1 MDNNSLN
8 ARYTQAVNLSES
20 LAIDK
25 NEQIISF
32 LMELL
37 DSGLFNEIKQ
47 DKKWEQLIFSL
58 IEISNFNV
66 KKLLDYRCKKNP
78 ESVLFGNCSG
88 EISKDYTYS
97 EVIQSVRKIA
107 IYLSKIRDAYKARN
121 EFKIAI
127 LSENCL
133 EMPLVDLGA
142 LYAGVIDVIIP
153 PNLTEE
159 HIAFILNQ
167 SKPKILFI
175 QSPKYYDKIKHAD
188 YLKNNDVNL
197 ISLVKPIPDSD
208 IPVLK
213 DMINESYSEMELNS
227 IQNPLKIDDL
237 ATIMYTSGTTGEPKG
252 IMFSNLNIILK
263 RFARALALPEIG
275 RNDIFLSYLPLFHT
289 FGRYLEMMGA
299 IFWGAKYIFADNSS
313 IDTLTKLMRVMKP
326 TIFISIPKKW
336 VQLYDYI
343 CDRIDIEIADKKDV
357 LSKVREVTGGELK
370 WGLSAAGYLSSDV
383 FNFFNYNEINLLS
396 GFGMTEATG
405 GVTMTPP
412 KKYKDNSIGIP
423 LPGIETSLGEESELL
438 IRGKYVMMGYYG
450 ILEQPFI
457 DGHWFPTGDI
467 VNIDEDGYHFIIDR
481 KKDIYKNSRGETIA
495 PQKIENLFLESEFVK
510 QVFLVGDHRPFNTLL
525 IYPNF
530 DSPILAQDNS
540 QIDDLFSSLIVSV
553 NKFLPK
559 HERIIDY
566 RLIDRPFSVENE
578 EITPKNTLKRWVI
591 EKNFLEQIHGMYVK
605 NYKTLI
611 YNNIEINIPNW
622 FLKEKGLL
630 QQDIQKVDNFIRIE
644 KLKKNLLLSQ
654 HPDYS
659 DVIRVGDFYYKTTFN
674 KLNFEDIFTDP
685 LLWLGNKSLF
695 EFCDASISEWIRV
708 DRIKGTTSFYE
719 VAALYN
725 FSNYEQGKSILT
737 DNSQNP
743 LLLLHFALC
752 FVYSNENLFNLL
764 GINFLKSFIET
775 NNIYYFRI
783 SKEILGRINIITN
796 HSVLRELFALVL
808 KYLKDKDFKY
818 LLELYLRNL
827 FNLFDKSSTDLFIE
841 YASGNELSVLEET
854 LDDLIIKYPVD
865 ANIKKS
871 PIPFLLNVLCQYG
884 INHPTKYVHIRQIF
898 SKYETLFIKS
908 EFSLL
913 ASQNRKQMREGFR
926 YWLGDVSRLAVDP
939 DTGNEYK
946 WSDVIIF
953 DETVSRD
960 DRQKILTSIK
970 ESNII
975 REAVFLVTKGILI
988 SLNNIVPSGIFISLY
1003 RTELDRRIYKI
1014 NIQTRFQG
1022 SFSVILTV
1030 YNPNIREKILEEINW
1045 MILAG
1050 SRYFLTELVE
1060 DFGGIWDEHDMW
1072 TSKYLPSDT
1081 VRRQI
1086 IRLSKKNVNN
1096 VASDKDIILWH
1107 FYIWNCSATYFNFIR
1122 LTNFKYKIS
1131 SPDIDAF
1138 YVPEHDYN
1146 LGSRLV
1152 TFSTRENYISF
1163 KESIDNFEK
1172 CFLYKTV
1179 SEYPSLADDNY
1190 PFFIYSG
1197 ILNAFGED
1205 LGLKMLKEY
1214 LIMEE
1219 NSPLKN
1225 IARVELLTHF
1235 ITEVES
1241 NGFLPKQIYFAINRF
1256 LRWYDINRDASNIA
1270 LAHTLN
1276 DIYETYQLNAFE
1288 SEYPELRIRFYLNTV
1303 FKFSTVKLRDH
1314 ITKLI
1319 NNIRLKKQSLDNISD
1334 SLLHIKLDTEMSEK
1348 EEYFL
1353 TRLTYPFVKP
1363 DVPAVLVKASSEAGT
1378 ETNLVVQYEDSE
1390 GNNLF
1395 IRKPVNPKE
1404 INKLFQLFLDA
1415 NLRVTFK
1422 AEHQYLVVTSEQGH
1436 IVGGLFYMIEDSETV
1451 RMEKIVISRKFRGK
1465 SISDLLMK
1473 DFFSRLVSSKFIN
1486 LTTGYYRPEYFY
1498 KFGFKLDSKFGGLV
1512 KELTK

>member
-1 MDNNSLN
+1 MDNNSLT
-8 ARYTQAVNLSES
+8 ARYTQAVNLSKS
-20 LAIDK
+20 YTKDK

-37 DSGLFNEIKQ
+37 DSGLLKEINR
-47 DKKWEQLIFSL
+47 DTKWEQLIFSL
-58 IEISNFNV
+58 IEKSNFNV
-66 KKLLDYRCKKNP
+66 KNLLDYRFTKNP

-97 EVIQSVRKIA
+97 EVIQNVRKIA
-107 IYLSKIRDAYKARN
+107 LYLSKIRDAYPLPKD
-121 EFKIAI
+121 FKIAI

-142 LYAGVIDVIIP
+142 LYAGVVDVIIP

-159 HIAFILNQ
+159 HISFILNQ

-175 QSPKYYDKIKHAD
+175 QSTKYYDKIKHSD
-188 YLKNNDVNL
+188 YLKTNEIPL
-197 ISLVKPIPDSD
+197 ISLVKPIPDTD

-213 DMINESYSEMELNS
+213 DLILETNSDIDTNS
-227 IQNPLKIDDL
+227 INNPLKIDDL

-275 RNDIFLSYLPLFHT
+275 QKDIFLSYLPLFHT

-299 IFWGAKYIFADNSS
+299 IFWGAQYIFADNSS
-313 IDTLTKLMRVMKP
+313 IDTLTKLMRSFKP

-336 VQLYDYI
+336 VQLNEYI
-343 CDRIDIEIADKKDV
+343 CDRIDIEIADQKDI
-357 LSKVREVTGGELK
+357 LSKVREITGGELK

-383 FNFFNYNEINLLS
+383 FNFFNNYEINLLS

-412 KKYKDNSIGIP
+412 KKYRDNSIGLP

-450 ILEQPFI
+450 MLEQPFI
-457 DGHWFPTGDI
+457 NDRWFPTGDI
-467 VNIDEDGYHFIIDR
+467 LTIDEDGYHFIVDR
-481 KKDIYKNSRGETIA
+481 KKDIYKNSRGESIA

-530 DSPILAQDNS
+530 DSPILS
-540 QIDDLFSSLIVSV
+540 QNDTRIDDLFSSLIVSV

-566 RLIDRPFSVENE
+566 RLIDRPFAVEKE

-591 EKNFLEQIHGMYVK
+591 EKNFKEQIQGMYVK

-611 YNNIEINIPNW
+611 YNHLEINIPNW
-622 FLKEKGLL
+622 FLKEKGLI
-630 QQDIQKVDNFIRIE
+630 QQDITRVDNFIRIE
-644 KLKKNLLLSQ
+644 KLQKNLLLSQ
-654 HPDYS
+654 HPEYS

-674 KLNFEDIFTDP
+674 KLNLEDIFTDP

-695 EFCDASISEWIRV
+695 EFCDTSITEWIRV

-725 FSNYEQGKSILT
+725 FSNYDQGKSILT

-764 GINFLKSFIET
+764 GINYLNSFIET
-775 NNIYYFRI
+775 NNIYYFKI
-783 SKEILGRINIITN
+783 SKEILGRINIISN
-796 HSVLRELFALVL
+796 QSILRELFALVI
-808 KYLKDKDFKY
+808 KYLKDREFKY
-818 LLELYLRNL
+818 LLELYLRN
-827 FNLFDKSSTDLFIE
+827 FYNLFDKTLTNLFIE

-871 PIPFLLNVLCQYG
+871 SIPFLLNVLCQYG

-913 ASQNRKQMREGFR
+913 ASQNRKQMRVGFR
-926 YWLGDVSRLAVDP
+926 NWLGEVTRLAVDP

-953 DETVSRD
+953 DETVSAE
-960 DRQKILTSIK
+960 DRHKIVDSIK

-975 REAVFLVTKGILI
+975 REAVFLVTNGILI
-988 SLNNIVPSGIFISLY
+988 SLNNIVPSGVFISGY

-1022 SFSVILTV
+1022 SFSILLTL
-1030 YNPNIREKILEEINW
+1030 YNPNIREKIFEEINW

-1060 DFGGIWDEHDMW
+1060 DFGGIWDEHEMW

-1086 IRLSKKNVNN
+1086 IRIFKKNGNK
-1096 VASDKDIILWH
+1096 VASEKDIILWH

-1122 LTNFKYKIS
+1122 LTNFRHKIL

-1163 KESIDNFEK
+1163 KESIEIFEK
-1172 CFLYKTV
+1172 CFINKTV
-1179 SEYPSLADDNY
+1179 SEYPSLANHNY
-1190 PFFIYSG
+1190 PNFIYSG

-1205 LGLKMLKEY
+1205 LGLHMLREY
-1214 LIMEE
+1214 LLIQK
-1219 NSPLKN
+1219 NSHLKN
-1225 IARVELLTHF
+1225 PAKVELLTLF
-1235 ITEVES
+1235 IYEVEKV
-1241 NGFLPKQIYFAINRF
+1241 GFLPKQVYFAINRF
-1256 LRWYDINRDASNIA
+1256 LRWYDINHNASNSA

-1288 SEYPELRIRFYLNTV
+1288 SEYPELRIRFYLQTV
-1303 FKFSTVKLRDH
+1303 FNNSSVKLRDH

-1319 NNIRLKKQSLDNISD
+1319 NNVRLKKQKLDNISD
-1334 SLLHIKLDTEMSEK
+1334 SLLHIKLDTELSEK

-1363 DVPAVLVKASSEAGT
+1363 DVPAVLVKSSSEAGT
-1378 ETNLVVQYEDSE
+1378 ETNLVVQYEDCE

-1404 INKLFQLFLDA
+1404 ISKLFQLFLDA

-1422 AEHQYLVVTSEQGH
+1422 TEHHYLVVTSEQGH
-1436 IVGGLFYMIEDSETV
+1436 IVGGLFFLIEDSETV

-1465 SISDLLMK
+1465 SISDLLMN
-1473 DFFSRLVSSKFIN
+1473 DFFSRLVSSNYKN

-1512 KELTK
+1512 KELT